1 MAGKYPVRV
10 FKCSNEEYPRSLM
23 AEWLEAVKKETSP
36 PEMIFG
42 ETDIEGVRLDFNFGL
57 RLQIPALG
65 DDTLHVVI
73 GNAESGEVYFDEE
86 VSRVVLV
93 SFEKYFL
100 PWQVDIF
107 YHGTQI
113 FSHTFNPEGQE
124 VFFKFPKTT
133 IGDTIAL
140 LPYVDDFAKRWGCSA
155 RVLVPES
162 LREIAERSYPKL
174 FFTDS
179 MDKSTYATYYMNVW
193 MDIYMPGAAH
203 DGRMT
208 PMEQMGR
215 AILGTPYTVCTAKFR
230 PNKPRTIREPYVC
243 IGVQASSP
251 WKGWHYPGGW
261 DAVVDYLKG
270 AGYRVI
276 CIDRDYEVFDKELI
290 MKIPEGAEDFTGNIP
305 LTERINLLAYAEFFI
320 GLGSGLSWLAY
331 AAGCPVVMIVGFTLP
346 WFEFDT
352 PYRVQNYLT
361 CYGCFNDV
369 RVDYKDV
376 KNCPYH
382 KNTDSQYECS
392 RLITSDQVISTLERL
407 RRDLSRKGEFSQE

>member
-10 FKCSNEEYPRSLM
+10 FKCSNEEYPRALM
-23 AEWLEAVKKETSP
+23 AEWLEAVKNETFP
-36 PEMIFG
+36 PETILG

-65 DDTLHVVI
+65 GDTLHVVI

-86 VSRVVLV
+86 VSGVILV

-100 PWQVDIF
+100 LWQIDIF
-107 YHGTQI
+107 YHGKHI

-124 VFFKFPKTT
+124 VFFKFPQMT

-140 LPYVDDFAKRWGCSA
+140 LPYVADFMKRWGCAA
-155 RVLVPES
+155 RVSVPKV
-162 LREIAERSYPKL
+162 LREIAERSYPELL
-174 FFTDS
+174 FVDFAG
-179 MDKSTYATYYMNVW
+179 KSTYASYYMNVW
-193 MDIYMPGAAH
+193 MDIYMPCAPL

-208 PMEQMGR
+208 PMEEMGR
-215 AILGTPYTVCTAKFR
+215 AILGAPYTVRTAKF
-230 PNKPRTIREPYVC
+230 KPTKLRTIKEPYVC

-251 WKGWHYPGGW
+251 WKGWLYPKGW
-261 DAVVDYLKG
+261 DVVVDYLKK

-276 CIDRDYEVFDKELI
+276 CIDRDYEVIDKGI
-290 MKIPEGAEDFTGNIP
+290 VMKRPEGTEDFTGDFP
-305 LTERINLLAYAEFFI
+305 LTERVNLLAYADFFI
-320 GLGSGLSWLAY
+320 GLSSGLSWLAY

-346 WFEFDT
+346 WFEFNT
-352 PYRVQNYLT
+352 LYRVQNLLT

-369 RVDYKDV
+369 RVDYRDV

-382 KNTDSQYECS
+382 KKTDKQYECS
-392 RLITSDQVISTLERL
+392 RLITPQQVIMTIERL
-407 RRDLSRKGEFSQE
+407 RRDLLQRNN

>member
-10 FKCSNEEYPRSLM
+10 FKCSNEVYPRSLM
-23 AEWLEAVKKETSP
+23 AEWLEAVQAETSP
-36 PEMIFG
+36 PETIFG

-65 DDTLHVVI
+65 DDTLRVVI

-100 PWQVDIF
+100 PWQIDIF
-107 YHGTQI
+107 YHGEQI

-124 VFFKFPKTT
+124 VFFKFPKKT

-140 LPYVDDFAKRWGCSA
+140 LPYVSDFVKRWGCKA
-155 RVLVPES
+155 RVLVPQS
-162 LREIAERSYPKL
+162 LREIAERSYPELK
-174 FFTDS
+174 FTSS
-179 MDKSTYATYYMNVW
+179 MSESTYATYYMNVW
-193 MDIYMPGAAH
+193 MDIYMPGAAF
-203 DGRMT
+203 DGRMM
-208 PMEQMGR
+208 PMEQMGQ
-215 AILGTPYTVCTAKFR
+215 AILGTPYKVRAAQFKPT
-230 PNKPRTIREPYVC
+230 KPRSIQEPYVC
-243 IGVQASSP
+243 IAVQASAP
-251 WKGWHYPGGW
+251 WKGWLYPGGW
-261 DAVVDYLKG
+261 DAVVDYLKE

-276 CIDRDYEVFDKELI
+276 CIDRDYEVFDKGI
-290 MKIPEGAEDFTGNIP
+290 VIKRPKGSEDFTGNIP
-305 LTERINLLAYAEFFI
+305 LTERVNLLAYADFFI
-320 GLGSGLSWLAY
+320 GLGSGLSWLAH
-331 AAGCPVVMIVGFTLP
+331 ATGCPVVMIVGFTLP

-376 KNCPYH
+376 QNCPYH
-382 KNTDSQYECS
+382 KDTDKQYECS
-392 RLITSDQVISTLERL
+392 RLITSRQVILTIERL
-407 RRDLSRKGEFSQE
+407 RRDLLQQVEAD